1 MEKEPAYKR
10 AGIDLNESVEN
21 SLSSSSLEE
30 DSEGNL
36 NLNSKNSFLHDNV
49 D

>member
-10 AGIDLNESVEN
+10 AGIELDSNIEN
-21 SLSSSSLEE
+21 SISTSSLVE
-30 DSEGNL
+30 DDEGNL
-36 NLNSKNSFLHDNV
+36 NLKSKNSFLHDNV

>member
-10 AGIDLNESVEN
+10 AGIELNDDVES
-21 SLSSSSLEE
+21 SLSSSSLEL
-30 DSEGNL
+30 DDEGSL